1 MYFSATG
8 EVAFTARL
16 PWSILLRW
24 SDAKVCALE
33 VALEFAL
40 LLFFREV
47 RALIVELLASAEAD
61 FDLHEGA
68 AEVDAERDEGVA
80 VLLQLAEDFID
91 LGLMEEELAVA
102 QRVLVKDVALLVRI
116 HMHAVDE
123 DLSVFYVAEGFLD
136 GALAEAEGL
145 DLCARELDAALEGLI
160 HEVVVVGLLVVCD
173 ELGSFFFSVICH
185 GNTSMFY

>member
-1 MYFSATG
+1 M
-8 EVAFTARL
+8 
-16 PWSILLRW
+16 
-24 SDAKVCALE
+24 
-33 VALEFAL
+33 
-40 LLFFREV
+40 
-47 RALIVELLASAEAD
+47 
-61 FDLHEGA
+61 

-136 GALAEAEGL
+136 GTLAEAERL
-145 DLCARELDAALEGLI
+145 DLCARELDAALEGLV
-160 HEVVVVGLLVVCD
+160 HEVVVVGFLIICD
-173 ELGSFFFSVICH
+173 ELGAFFFSMICH
-185 GNTSMFY
+185 SVTSIVMGAYTLFKSTSLL